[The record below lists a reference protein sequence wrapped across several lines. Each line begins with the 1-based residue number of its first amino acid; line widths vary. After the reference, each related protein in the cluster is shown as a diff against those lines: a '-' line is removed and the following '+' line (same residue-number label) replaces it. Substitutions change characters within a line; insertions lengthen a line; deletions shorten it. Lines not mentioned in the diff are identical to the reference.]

1 MDPGPELLDLLR
13 RLKRDTPTSLDDL
26 VRQVGE
32 AKSTLHLRLQ
42 RLVELDL
49 VIHTKRV
56 GYSLNDRGEAMTTA
70 RPPLA
75 DPWPRLPLPSELQVL
90 PDVHRAVIE
99 LALCA
104 AAGRYHRVFA
114 ESLATFLLLGRGL
127 RLKTL
132 VMRIVVTLAG
142 GDAKKHVLR
151 LFKETAAS
159 ATVRRSPAGAA
170 RLRSV
175 AAAPIVGLDE
185 LARAKPEVR
194 AATVIYT
201 FGERDFPE
209 PDDTMLEVLAT
220 PLIASNPP
228 EGLDTSDPTAD
239 QQLVTGFD
247 SPMRRRMMISD
258 MNAVEI
264 PEALKGAGGQA
275 LLAAVIAAG
284 PHQLPKPVFPR
295 HLPEEVV
302 RRCLL
307 AIFDRPERLDEVDVN
322 MIVQFVAGAT
332 AFRLDKDAAL
342 RNVVKNVGTIY
353 ATRGWVRAD
362 WLSVLTDQLAGKTPP
377 RAESTPVVV
386 AAPAPTGSEVTEFA
400 NWCVRRGRRA
410 MPAEPKTIVAYINDL
425 SKKKVS
431 IATIERTLA
440 AITVAH
446 TAIRESSPCDA
457 RRVRRRL
464 DELRGRAAKAEPLLA
479 PDLSQLVATAPESLR
494 WTRNIALLL
503 LGVSA
508 ALRPEELVSVLLG
521 RLKFTPDGLIVEFV
535 GVDGEVQ
542 RVFVPIIDS
551 PLCAVNAVAQWIAES
566 GIKDGYIFVRIHD
579 GYDVGD
585 TKRHIPPHM
594 VDRIV
599 KDAVELLG
607 KDPAGYDGRSL
618 REGNVVARRAQLEEG
633 LLNLDALRAGR

>member
-13 RLKRDTPTSLDDL
+13 RLKRDVPTSLDDL
-26 VRQVGE
+26 IKQVGE

-42 RLVELDL
+42 RLVEFDL

-56 GYSLNDRGEAMTTA
+56 GYSLNDRGEAMMTA

-75 DPWPRLPLPSELQVL
+75 DLWPRLPLPSELKVL

-194 AATVIYT
+194 DATVIYT

-220 PLIASNPP
+220 PIIASNPP
-228 EGLDTSDPTAD
+228 DGLDTSDPTAD

-258 MNAVEI
+258 MNEVEI
-264 PEALKGAGGQA
+264 PEALKGTGGQA

-307 AIFDRPERLDEVDVN
+307 AIFDRPDRLDEVDVN

-342 RNVVKNVGTIY
+342 RNVMKNVGTIY

-362 WLSVLTDQLAGKTPP
+362 WLSVLTDQLAGKAPP
-377 RAESTPVVV
+377 GAESTPVVT
-386 AAPAPTGSEVTEFA
+386 APAPTGSEVTEFA
-400 NWCVRRGRRA
+400 AWCVRRGRRA
-410 MPAEPKTIVAYINDL
+410 MPAEPKTIVAYIDDL
-425 SKKKVS
+425 ERKKTAIV
-431 IATIERTLA
+431 TIERALA

-457 RRVRRRL
+457 RSVRRRL
-464 DELRGRAAKAEPLLA
+464 EELRGRVVMAAPLRA
-479 PDLSQLVATAPESLR
+479 ADLSEIVATVPNSLR
-494 WTRNIALLL
+494 WTRNLAMLL

-508 ALRPEELVSVLLG
+508 ALRPEELVTIRIEG
-521 RLKFTPDGLIVEFV
+521 LKFTPDGMLVAYGTEDGVKTAFV
-535 GVDGEVQ
+535 
-542 RVFVPIIDS
+542 RMIDS
-551 PLCAVNAVAQWIAES
+551 PLCTVDAVAQWIARS
-566 GIKDGYIFVRIHD
+566 GIKEGSVFVSIYDGCNI
-579 GYDVGD
+579 GD
-585 TKRHIPPHM
+585 MEDHVAPSM

-599 KDAVELLG
+599 KDAVERIG
-607 KDPAGYDGRSL
+607 KVPAEYDARSL
-618 REGNVVARRAQLEEG
+618 REGYVVARRTALEEG
-633 LLNLDALRAGR
+633 LQDLDALRASG